1 MKKTILEARVFV
13 SEYPSAHERTVK
25 DYEIDIECTDNR
37 LYTYN
42 GQTYK
47 LKSGDVIIKTPGAV
61 VSSIGDQKS
70 YILTLDF
77 SQREHSSVYSR
88 NIVGELQPP
97 SDNELITSLPCVFHP
112 RNPHLLFEIYEKL
125 VQTPLLSSREAELLV
140 DEIIY
145 TLNADIA
152 HKEYLKTKRT
162 TDTTHKVI
170 DYMEKNLAKKITLDE
185 LAKVTNF
192 EKSYFVRFFKKE
204 TGTTPFK
211 MLSEMRL
218 ERASDLIVSTD
229 MKINEI
235 AESLGYN
242 TLSFFISEYK
252 KRFGLTPAIHRS
264 NVYSSNFDVKKR
276 VN

>member
-37 LYTYN
+37 SYTYN

-61 VSSIGDQKS
+61 VSSDGDQKS

-77 SQREHSSVYSR
+77 SAKKHFSVYSR
-88 NIVGELQPP
+88 NIAGDIQPL
-97 SDNELITSLPCVFHP
+97 SDNELITALPCVFHP
-112 RNPHLLFEIYEKL
+112 RNPYLLFEIYEKL
-125 VQTPLLSSREAELLV
+125 VQTPLLSSLEAELLV

-145 TLNADIA
+145 IINADLTHA
-152 HKEYLKTKRT
+152 AYLHAKRT
-162 TDTTHKVI
+162 NEVTHKVI
-170 DYMEKNLAKKITLDE
+170 DYMEKNLSKKITLDE
-185 LAKVTNF
+185 LAKVSNF
-192 EKSYFVRFFKKE
+192 EKSYFVRFFRKE

-211 MLSEMRL
+211 MLSKMRL
-218 ERASDLIVSTD
+218 ERASDLVVSTD

-235 AESLGYN
+235 AEKLGYN

-252 KRFGLTPAIHRS
+252 KRFGLTPSAHRS
-264 NVYSSNFDVKKR
+264 NVSSSNIDVKKR
-276 VN
+276 VT